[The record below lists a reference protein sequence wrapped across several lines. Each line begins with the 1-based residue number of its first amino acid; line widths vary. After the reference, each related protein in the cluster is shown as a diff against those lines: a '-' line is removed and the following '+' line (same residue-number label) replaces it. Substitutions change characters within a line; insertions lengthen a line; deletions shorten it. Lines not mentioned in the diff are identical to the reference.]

1 MKVTR
6 YVSLLVID
14 CQVGRAG
21 RFIDTCPTDCIIV
34 TGLQSDAPEDGR
46 KSVRP

>member
-1 MKVTR
+1 MTVTLR
-6 YVSLLVID
+6 LVVIA

-21 RFIDTCPTDCIIV
+21 RFTDTRPIDCVIV